1 MKKVR
6 YFIIPAALIIILLLS
21 DIFFL
26 YREYKLTPVAKER
39 LEALEIIYKGAKE
52 SFGYWD
58 LVPDLDWDGLYQEYR
73 DRVKA
78 ARSDWEYYNELRRF
92 VAYLRDGHTY
102 VNVPVT
108 TVLYILPIQLK
119 YMEGQYVV
127 WASVS
132 DVGIPLGSVVTAMN
146 DIKTDAYLEQ
156 CVGGLTGRFTPNTRQ
171 GYLAEWIR
179 YSDSRDTLKISAIT
193 PDGKP
198 IQATLSYANNVQPTS
213 SLQIKMP
220 GKQVDAYTAMQVYE
234 SEDGIY
240 YIKLPDFLN
249 NDLGREFGVFVRQHG
264 SKAKAFIL
272 DARGNSGGNGGNAL
286 ALLSYFSRLEDLSVF
301 SAFDADAL
309 PLPEDY
315 QFQLPDDYREQIAQF
330 AYEND
335 FYHGDLLK
343 QPVMILTDWRC
354 GSAGDD
360 FVAYAKNTN
369 RFTVIGTNTAGG
381 TGMLVCYNLPG
392 NGSFGTSSRHCYWG
406 EDLNEIIN
414 VGIPPDIWVEQTIK
428 DALQGIDTVLTYA
441 LDRLK

>member
-73 DRVKA
+73 GRVKA

-92 VAYLRDGHTY
+92 VAYLHDGHIY
-102 VNVPVT
+102 VQIPVT
-108 TVLYILPIQLK
+108 ATSYTLPIYLK
-119 YMEGQYVV
+119 YLEGQYVV
-127 WASVS
+127 WASANDS
-132 DVGIPLGSVVTAMN
+132 GIPLGSVVTAIN
-146 DIKTDAYLEQ
+146 DMETGAYLEQ
-156 CVGGLTGRFTPNTRQ
+156 RVGGLTGCFTPNTRQ
-171 GYLAEWIR
+171 DWLAYLVR
-179 YSDSRDTLKISAIT
+179 HSDTRDTLKINAIT

-198 IQATLSYANNVQPTS
+198 TQVTLSYTDSVGSAS
-213 SLQIKMP
+213 SLQIEVP
-220 GKQVDAYTAMQVYE
+220 RKQIDAYTSMQVYE
-234 SEDGIY
+234 LEDGIY
-240 YIKLPDFLN
+240 CIKLPDFQK

-272 DARGNSGGNGGNAL
+272 DARGNDGGNSGNAL
-286 ALLSYFSRLEDLSVF
+286 ALLSYFSRLENLSF
-301 SAFDADAL
+301 YNSIQPGYS
-309 PLPEDY
+309 PLQPRDE
-315 QFQLPDDYREQIAQF
+315 YRKQMEQF

-335 FYHGDLLK
+335 FYRGDLLK
-343 QPVMILTDWRC
+343 QPVMILTDWLC
-354 GSAGDD
+354 GSAGDN

-369 RFTVIGTNTAGG
+369 RFTIIGTNTAGT
-381 TGMLVCYNLPG
+381 TGSIVSYDLPG
-392 NGSFGTSSRHCYWG
+392 NGSFGISSRHGYWS
-406 EDLNEIIN
+406 EDFNVSKEIIN
-414 VGIPPDIWVEQTIK
+414 IGIPPDIWVEQTIK

-441 LDRLK
+441 LNHLK